1 MTRTLI
7 RWPVPALLL
16 AAACGPRDEVPAS
29 VTHVPPPA
37 TAGALPEVAIND
49 NRHSAGRLVDG
60 VLTVRLEAR
69 NGTWHPDGRDGLG
82 LPVAAFAE
90 EGKPLQNPGP
100 LIRMPAGTAV
110 RATVRNSLA
119 KPLTVYGLGDQ
130 RGVAPDSFRLAPGE
144 LREVR
149 FKATAPGTYYYAGA
163 TTPAPVLG
171 RGTEDSQLNGAIVVD
186 PPESTGPADRVFLI
200 SWWFTIDSTSPSG
213 LGRATLAING
223 RSWPHTERLDVSQG
237 DSLRWRLVNLTGLDH
252 PMHLHGFYFR
262 VDGVGDGARYAV
274 YAASERRRAVTEVL
288 PPGATMALAW
298 SPDRPGNW
306 IFHCHAVGHI
316 SHLVSIGT
324 ERGIPARPAGT
335 VHRGLHTVAA
345 HQMAGL
351 VLGIRVAARGAA
363 AAPASDP
370 RRIRLLVRSKPNVYG
385 SHPGYAY
392 VLGGTP
398 EASDSAPLPRKSPTL
413 VLEKD
418 QPVAITVV
426 NRSERPAAVH
436 WHGIELESF
445 PDGVPGWSGNDRA
458 VLPAIAPGDSLTVRF
473 TPPRAGTFMYHSH
486 FDEFDQIAAG
496 LYGPII
502 VTEPGRRLDPETDRV
517 FLFSDAGPTANV
529 VRGPFPPALLNGSA
543 RPAPMDLRAGATY
556 RFRLI
561 NIRTDYTV
569 ALALLDRGKPARWR
583 VVAKDGADLPAT
595 QATVRPAQLTFAPG
609 EIYDV
614 EYTPRAAGRL
624 ALRFG
629 PGPSRFPVPP
639 PTNVAVRVR

>member
-16 AAACGPRDEVPAS
+16 AAACGPRGDVPAS
-29 VTHVPPPA
+29 TTHAPPSPA
-37 TAGALPEVAIND
+37 AVPEVTIND
-49 NRHSAGRLVDG
+49 NRRSAGRLADG

-69 NGTWHPDGRDGLG
+69 NGTWYPDGRDGLG

-100 LIRMPAGTAV
+100 LIRVPAGTAV
-110 RATVRNSLA
+110 HATVRNSLA

-130 RGVAPDSFRLAPGE
+130 RGIAADSVRLAPGE
-144 LREVR
+144 LREMR
-149 FKATAPGTYYYAGA
+149 FTATAPGTYYYAGT

-171 RGTEDSQLNGAIVVD
+171 RGTEDSQLNGAIVVE
-186 PPESTGPADRVFLI
+186 PSGLTGPADRVFLI

-223 RSWPHTERLDVSQG
+223 RSWPHTERLDASQG
-237 DSLRWRLVNLTGLDH
+237 DSLHWRLVNLTGLDH
-252 PMHLHGFYFR
+252 PMHLHGFYFS
-262 VDGVGDGARYAV
+262 VDGTGDGARYAT
-274 YAASERRRAVTEVL
+274 YAAAERRRAVTEVL
-288 PPGATMALAW
+288 PPGGTMALAW

-324 ERGIPARPAGT
+324 ERGVPALPAGT
-335 VHRGLHTVAA
+335 AHRGLHTVAA

-351 VLGIRVAARGAA
+351 VLGIRVAPRGVM
-363 AAPASDP
+363 AAPAADP

-385 SHPGYAY
+385 THPGYAY

-413 VLEKD
+413 VLAKD

-426 NRSERPAAVH
+426 NRSKEPAAVH

-486 FDEFDQIAAG
+486 FDEFDQIATG
-496 LYGPII
+496 LYGPIV
-502 VTEPGRRLDPETDRV
+502 VTEPGQRFDAETDRV
-517 FLFSDAGPTANV
+517 LLFSDAGPTTNV
-529 VRGPFPPALLNGSA
+529 VRGPFPPALLNGST
-543 RPAPMDLRAGATY
+543 RPAPLDLRAGITY

-569 ALALLDRGKPARWR
+569 TLALLDHGKPARWR
-583 VVAKDGADLPAT
+583 LVAKDGADLPAT
-595 QATVRPAQLTFAPG
+595 QATVRRAQLTFAPG

-614 EYTPRAAGRL
+614 EYTPHAAGRL
-624 ALRFG
+624 TLRFG
-629 PGPSRFPVPP
+629 PGPSRFPGPP
-639 PTNVAVRVR
+639 PTSVAVRVR